1 MKKGQKYGLPQIG
14 LPYTTTFADIFYQV
28 AFKVIIFLPISNIE
42 KKDDLKCFQMISTFI
57 NECFSI
63 FLVFVAFHSIFSF
76 NLLQVHQK
84 CLHTS
89 FIGHNHDNSF
99 GSVPSWIIGSQR
111 DQVLSVSIK
120 ASQCVAL
127 QKKK

>member
-1 MKKGQKYGLPQIG
+1 MFPNDFNFHKRMFFDFPMK
-14 LPYTTTFADIFYQV
+14 
-28 AFKVIIFLPISNIE
+28 
-42 KKDDLKCFQMISTFI
+42 
-57 NECFSI
+57 
-63 FLVFVAFHSIFSF
+63 VFVALHSIFSF
-76 NLLQVHQK
+76 YLLQVHQK